1 MWLCQIF
8 VNCLI
13 LNFETYIAVKYDDY
27 IKVYNRSVQKSSEL
41 IDTHK
46 YNLLYQYNQIIK
58 QQALRSKFLVTAKG
72 WHLQT
77 L

>member
-1 MWLCQIF
+1 MWLCQIL

-58 QQALRSKFLVTAKG
+58 QQELRSKFFVTAKG
-72 WHLQT
+72 W
-77 L
+77 

>member
-1 MWLCQIF
+1 MWLCQIL

-58 QQALRSKFLVTAKG
+58 QKLILSFSCVFL
-72 WHLQT
+72 LFFS
-77 L
+77 

>member
-58 QQALRSKFLVTAKG
+58 QKLILSF
-72 WHLQT
+72 
-77 L
+77 